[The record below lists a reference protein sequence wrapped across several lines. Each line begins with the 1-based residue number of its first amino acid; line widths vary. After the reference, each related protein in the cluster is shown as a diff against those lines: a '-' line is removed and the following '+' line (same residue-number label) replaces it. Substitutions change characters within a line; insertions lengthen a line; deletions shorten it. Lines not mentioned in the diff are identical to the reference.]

1 MAALM
6 HAAPVFPPF
15 IRTISVFSSPNLFI
29 DVLCFFDPA
38 HTRRSGCIDSRWM
51 VSSRNHIKK

>member
-1 MAALM
+1 M